1 MPIHDGAHA
10 EFSEPMD
17 HSGKRWK
24 FWQSLSESIARFE
37 EGDGI
42 AAEHVAVSRAL
53 FFIEEEC
60 VPLEKVSASFEDI
73 DQRISSC
80 A

>member
-1 MPIHDGAHA
+1 
-10 EFSEPMD
+10 MD

-37 EGDGI
+37 EGDGV
-42 AAEHVAVSRAL
+42 AAEHVAVARAL

-60 VPLEKVSASFEDI
+60 VALEKVSASFEDI
-73 DQRISSC
+73 DERISSC

>member
-1 MPIHDGAHA
+1 
-10 EFSEPMD
+10 MD

-24 FWQSLSESIARFE
+24 FWQSLSESIAPFE
-37 EGDGI
+37 EGDGV
-42 AAEHVAVSRAL
+42 AADHVAVSRAL